1 MLRTTL
7 QQALIVVDGFDALN
21 NILIIIIIIT
31 IIFVK
36 QITIIIMN
44 STSLSMTPTQYTV
57 YRYYIKLPVIVQ
69 YPVNTSFLECFP
81 I

>member
-7 QQALIVVDGFDALN
+7 QQALIIVDFDAFN

-36 QITIIIMN
+36 QITIIITN
-44 STSLSMTPTQYTV
+44 STTLSTDTNTV
-57 YRYYIKLPVIVQ
+57 HSV
-69 YPVNTSFLECFP
+69 
-81 I
+81 